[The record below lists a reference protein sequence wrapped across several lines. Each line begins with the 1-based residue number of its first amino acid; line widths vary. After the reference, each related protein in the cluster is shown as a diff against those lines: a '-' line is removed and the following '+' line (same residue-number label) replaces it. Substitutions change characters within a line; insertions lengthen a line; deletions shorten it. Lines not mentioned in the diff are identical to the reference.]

1 MTESLIMVNFQKKI
15 TLSPKP
21 RGFHLITD
29 EILKNIPGL
38 SDVKTGIAHIFIQ
51 HTSAGLTINENADPS
66 VRRDFETHFNRMV
79 PEDTS
84 LFEHTLE
91 GSDDMTSHLKS
102 SILGHSVSIPITDG
116 KFNLGTW
123 QGIYLCEHRNRGGS
137 RNIIVT
143 VLGS

>member
-1 MTESLIMVNFQKKI
+1 MSIIQKSI
-15 TLSPKP
+15 TLNPKP
-21 RGFHLITD
+21 RGFHLITN
-29 EILKNIPGL
+29 EILQEIPEL
-38 SDVKTGIAHIFIQ
+38 EKVKAGIAHIFIQ

-91 GSDDMTSHLKS
+91 GPDDMTSHIKS
-102 SILGHSVSIPITDG
+102 SILGHSVSVPITNG

-123 QGIYLCEHRNRGGS
+123 QGIYLCEHRNRGGA
-137 RNIIVT
+137 RKLVVT
-143 VLGS
+143 TIGE